1 VNHASSAKPVLRD
14 RLFREVFEERPLT
27 VAEAGPVTPPPLEVA
42 LRPYPFPFKAGLA
55 ISNDTRSMTRAV
67 FDEVHGALAERGL
80 ETEAMLSFG
89 AGDLCGVGTR
99 LARELF
105 EAGLARSVTGLPEGG
120 VAAAVQALDSAAIAP
135 ACFIGES
142 AVGAASGMTAA
153 GVRYFSDDAFLQRA
167 KFGEAMDYR
176 STLRLSDA
184 FATFSY
190 DDFGEG
196 GTDLAAA
203 FAAREHDGRRT
214 LAVQLFNHPLVTI
227 DAPDGA
233 RLQAFKR
240 FRGDQR
246 PAATTLGF
254 QIRSQFMDA
263 LQAFAG
269 AVIVEQRFGEMA
281 LLGQSPEN
289 EQRHRADD
297 KVLGGHELV
306 ALDDLAARASDQ
318 ILVTTPPRL
327 LDWLQLRSGLRFET
341 DRTDD
346 VWLVRLTG
354 LVANGCSG
362 PVSRSQLD
370 GLALLIPRDAP
381 KVVVLVEGETQPLD
395 TRRDAD
401 PAFDGHDC
409 VFLTWGKRQWSPR

>member
-1 VNHASSAKPVLRD
+1 VSGDAKPVRRD
-14 RLFREVFEERPLT
+14 RLFREVFDKRPLT
-27 VAEAGPVTPPPLEVA
+27 VAEACPVTPPPLEVA
-42 LRPYPFPFKAGLA
+42 VRPYPFPFKAALA
-55 ISNDTRSMTRAV
+55 ISNDTRTMTRAA
-67 FDEVHGALAERGL
+67 FDEVHGALSERGL
-80 ETEAMLSFG
+80 EVEAMLSFG
-89 AGDLCGVGTR
+89 AGDLCAVGSP

-105 EAGLARSVTGLPEGG
+105 DAGLAGSVAGLPDGG
-120 VAAAVQALDSAAIAP
+120 ASAAVEALGSAGMAP
-135 ACFIGES
+135 ACYVGDPPIAS
-142 AVGAASGMTAA
+142 AAGLSSA
-153 GVRYFSDDAFLQRA
+153 GVRYFTDDAFLQKA

-176 STLRLSDA
+176 STLRLNDA

-190 DDFGEG
+190 DDFGNG
-196 GTDLAAA
+196 GTDLTGE
-203 FAAREHDGRRT
+203 FEARDGEGKRA
-214 LAVQLFNHPLVTI
+214 LAVALFNHPLVTV
-227 DAPDGA
+227 GA
-233 RLQAFKR
+233 GGGRLQAFKR
-240 FRGDQR
+240 YRGDQR

-269 AVIVEQRFGEMA
+269 AVIVEQRFGEVA

-289 EQRHRADD
+289 EQRRRADG

-306 ALDDLAARASDQ
+306 ALDDLAARAVDQ
-318 ILVTTPPRL
+318 LLVTTAPRL

-354 LVANGCSG
+354 LSVEGSIG
-362 PVSRSQLD
+362 PVSRSQLE
-370 GLALLIPRDAP
+370 GVALLVPSDAP
-381 KVVVLVEGETQPLD
+381 KVVVLIEGEAQPLD
-395 TRRDAD
+395 TRREPD